1 MFVKLKTLFDEMH
14 MRNFLNGSEL
24 IKHKLVSMGLRGG
37 VIETYTYII
46 PCNFLKIHQPS
57 LKKLHPLNYY
67 LIR

>member
-1 MFVKLKTLFDEMH
+1 
-14 MRNFLNGSEL
+14 MRNLKNGSEL

-46 PCNFLKIHQPS
+46 PCNFFKIHQTS
-57 LKKLHPLNYY
+57 FLKLHPLNYY